1 MYLNYLQMKN
11 NILFFLLC
19 SFSFLTVHSQIK
31 YEAGYIIDNTG
42 DRTDVLILNK
52 DWRDNP
58 SEINYKKG
66 ESGEVLTVGVEE
78 VKEFGIGNS
87 SRYKSFLVS
96 IDQSKDQTNA
106 LGTSA
111 EPDFLKKRVFL
122 KQLLAGKTALYSY
135 REGVLTRFFY
145 ATDEQNPEA
154 LVFKRYKKDNRI
166 AENNSF
172 RQQLYTNLNC
182 RSLSADAFR
191 KIEYSEDDLVE
202 FFADYNS
209 CENSDFNIIED
220 ETPGGKFNFY
230 LKGGMLF
237 SSIAVER
244 GLEAK
249 DADFSFDPGFVL
261 GVEAEYVM
269 PFNRNK
275 WSLLLESTYQS
286 HAKEG
291 QLVNNTNFEFNDA
304 YLTLD
309 MTFISVAGGVRHY
322 LFLNESS
329 KFFVNAGVAFDFPLN
344 TELSLDRG
352 EKYQMKAELDDFT
365 TQAYFLGGVGFNYAN
380 RFSAEVRYYSSKKT
394 TGERTVPDNYMLQWD
409 AGITSFAVILAYRF
423 L

>member
-1 MYLNYLQMKN
+1 MKN
-11 NILFFLLC
+11 NILLFLLC
-19 SFSFLTVHSQIK
+19 SFSLFTAHSQIK

-42 DRTDVLILNK
+42 NRIDVLILNK

-58 SEINYKKG
+58 SEINYKIG
-66 ESGEVLTVGVEE
+66 ESGEVQTAGVEE

-87 SRYKSFLVS
+87 SRYNSFLVS

-106 LGTSA
+106 LSTSA

-122 KQLLAGKTALYSY
+122 KQLLSGKAALYSY

-145 ATDEQNPEA
+145 ATDEQTPEA
-154 LVFKRYKKDNRI
+154 LIFKRFKKDNRI

-209 CENSDFNIIED
+209 CENSDFNILED
-220 ETPGGKFNFY
+220 ETPGGNFNFY

-249 DADFSFDPGFVL
+249 EADFSFDPGFVL

-275 WSLLLESTYQS
+275 WSLLLEPTYQS
-286 HAKEG
+286 HVKEG

-329 KFFVNAGVAFDFPLN
+329 KFFINAGVAFDVPIN
-344 TELSLDRG
+344 TEVVIDRG
-352 EKYQMKAELDDFT
+352 EKYQMKAELDELT

-394 TGERTVPDNYMLQWD
+394 TGERTVADNYMLQWD
-409 AGITSFAVILAYRF
+409 ADISSLAVILAYRF
-423 L
+423 F